1 MPPPVL
7 ASLWRGAVREAR
19 VRGHVAVV
27 DGRNRLVGAAG
38 DPDVLTTVR
47 SCVKPIQALPFVEHA
62 ARRLGASLADIAIA
76 CSSHN
81 GEDMH
86 VDAVRRLLGLAGLDE
101 TSLRCGPQLPMDEAT
116 GRRLLAAGG
125 TAQPVHNNCSGKHAA
140 MLATCA
146 VAGWPLEGY
155 LEPGHPCQQAVS
167 AVLARLLERDLA
179 SAPWGIDGCGL
190 PTYGVQLSSVA
201 GAFARGDQADL
212 GFARCEAA
220 MASHPRLVAGT
231 GRFDTALLQ
240 VAGSRVI
247 AKGGAAGIW
256 AAVVRGQGLGLAI
269 KLEAGGGEA
278 MAPIA
283 LAVLR
288 RLGALSD
295 PLPAPLAGFAAP
307 PRSNWAGTRVG
318 EIRVEESALD
328 GL

>member
-81 GEDMH
+81 GEDIH
-86 VDAVRRLLGLAGLDE
+86 VDAVRRLLGLARLDE

-125 TAQPVHNNCSGKHAA
+125 TPQPVHNNCSGKHAA

-146 VAGWPLEGY
+146 VAGWSLEGY
-155 LEPGHPCQQAVS
+155 MEPGHPCQQAVS
-167 AVLARLLERDLA
+167 AALARLLERELT

-269 KLEAGGGEA
+269 KLESGGGEA

-288 RLGALSD
+288 RLGVLSD

-307 PRSNWAGTRVG
+307 PRSNWAGSRVG

>member
-1 MPPPVL
+1 
-7 ASLWRGAVREAR
+7 
-19 VRGHVAVV
+19 
-27 DGRNRLVGAAG
+27 
-38 DPDVLTTVR
+38 
-47 SCVKPIQALPFVEHA
+47 
-62 ARRLGASLADIAIA
+62 
-76 CSSHN
+76 
-81 GEDMH
+81 
-86 VDAVRRLLGLAGLDE
+86 
-101 TSLRCGPQLPMDEAT
+101 
-116 GRRLLAAGG
+116 
-125 TAQPVHNNCSGKHAA
+125 
-140 MLATCA
+140 
-146 VAGWPLEGY
+146 
-155 LEPGHPCQQAVS
+155 CQQAVS

-190 PTYGVQLSSVA
+190 MTYGVERASVA
-201 GAFARGDQADL
+201 GGFARGDQADL

-220 MASHPRLVAGT
+220 MASHPQLVAGT

-240 VAGSRVI
+240 VAGSGVI

-295 PLPAPLAGFAAP
+295 PLPAPLARFAAP
-307 PRSNWAGTRVG
+307 PRSNWARTRVG
-318 EIRVEESALD
+318 EIRAEESALD